1 MSDKYTLNNY
11 VLLAR
16 FPMCYCQY
24 FNSKELVSP
33 SKLKTQTQT
42 KSNLKPVYHYF
53 ISNALLEKIEPPFFT
68 LKNHPLELNILILL
82 PLFQES
88 ISKQPLCA
96 RRNFTTITLY
106 LYENV
111 GNDRGNINNFI
122 FLGPI
127 CTNLSPLHKV
137 SMLNLCDQTLRLK
150 SINLCRPHS
159 RNDQKWGGGGI
170 TFSPPPSQN
179 NV

>member
-33 SKLKTQTQT
+33 SKLKTQTVVT

-53 ISNALLEKIEPPFFT
+53 ISNALLEKIEPPVFT
-68 LKNHPLELNILILL
+68 LRNHPLELNILILL

-96 RRNFTTITLY
+96 RRNFTTIRLY
-106 LYENV
+106 LQENV
-111 GNDRGNINNFI
+111 GNDRGNIKNFI

-127 CTNLSPLHKV
+127 CTNFVSSP
-137 SMLNLCDQTLRLK
+137 
-150 SINLCRPHS
+150 
-159 RNDQKWGGGGI
+159 
-170 TFSPPPSQN
+170 
-179 NV
+179 